1 MINLR
6 NISINFGEH
15 SVLENIDLD
24 IKEQETLLIAG
35 QSGSGKSVLVKII
48 DGLLQPSSGTVLIDG
63 DDIHESKGQN
73 ELRIRQKLAMLF
85 QSSALLDSLNVYQN
99 IALPLLEHTKLDDSE
114 IARLVD
120 EKLAMVGLSGIL
132 KRLPSELS
140 GGMQKRVALAR
151 AIITNPR
158 YIIYDEPTTG
168 LDPVI
173 ASEIIKLIK
182 DLHKQQKMAAVI
194 VTHDLYA
201 IQKIGGR
208 IVMLSDRDIIFD
220 GNLKE
225 FKNAEDSRIKRFIKA
240 TDR

>member
-1 MINLR
+1 MIKLN

-15 SVLENIDLD
+15 SVLENINLT
-24 IKEQETLLIAG
+24 IREHETLLIVG

-48 DGLLQPSSGTVLIDG
+48 DGLLQPASGTVHIDD
-63 DDIHESKGQN
+63 DDIHKSKGQD

-99 IALPLLEHTKLDDSE
+99 IALPLLEHTNFSDTE
-114 IARLVD
+114 IAALVD
-120 EKLAMVGLSGIL
+120 EKLAMVGLNGIL

-173 ASEIIKLIK
+173 ASEIVKLIK
-182 DLHKQQKMAAVI
+182 ELHNQQKMATII

-201 IQKIGGR
+201 IQKISGR
-208 IVMLSDRDIIFD
+208 IVMLADRNIIFD

-225 FKNAEDSRIKRFIKA
+225 FKNAEDSRIKRFIEA